1 MINCMTCFL
10 LKHIL
15 QEMEQRFQQA
25 KFWPTKTNATLSKG
39 SDTFELVP
47 QDEPEKMGYSMS
59 PLNLETFKV

>member
-1 MINCMTCFL
+1 
-10 LKHIL
+10 
-15 QEMEQRFQQA
+15 MEQRFQQA

-59 PLNLETFKV
+59 PLNQETFKV